1 MRSGSQ
7 GVSTRLNVIVAV
19 LASLMLVDGAAAQ
32 GPDQSVTN
40 GVNLRIEMARATV
53 SGNDPITV
61 RLTLVNQS
69 PKKQVI
75 ASAPPT
81 ALAALHV
88 YDDAGNEIKPTL
100 PVATPIWSGRPLT
113 VAAGAELVLRWAGRE
128 WLELRDWGFDL
139 RAPGNYK
146 ISGDPV
152 VGSVKMAQVAGKPN
166 SNIAE
171 LRIER

>member
-1 MRSGSQ
+1 MRSGIQ
-7 GVSTRLNVIVAV
+7 GVSTWLNVIAAV
-19 LASLMLVDGAAAQ
+19 IASLMLIDNAAAQ
-32 GPDQSVTN
+32 RPDQGVPN
-40 GVNLRIEMARATV
+40 VVNLRIETARSTV
-53 SGNDPITV
+53 RGTDPITV
-61 RLTLVNQS
+61 RLTLVNHS
-69 PKKQVI
+69 SEKQVI

-88 YDDAGNEIKPTL
+88 YDEAGNEIKPTL
-100 PVATPIWSGRPLT
+100 PVATPIWSGRPLS
-113 VAAGAELVLRWAGRE
+113 VAPGAELVLRWAGRE

-139 RAPGNYK
+139 RAPGNYR

-171 LRIER
+171 LRVDR